1 MIGLFILVGILL
13 LAAVNVGIYTLIAYG
28 ILWGL
33 EALGVLQ
40 ASWQAALGLGL
51 VLAIVTHIFGSKRQ

>member
-1 MIGLFILVGILL
+1 MGLFIFIGILL
-13 LAAVNVGIYTLIAYG
+13 LAAINVGIYTLIGYG

-33 EALGVLQ
+33 EALGVVQ

-51 VLAIVTHIFGSKRQ
+51 VLSIVTHLFGSKRQ